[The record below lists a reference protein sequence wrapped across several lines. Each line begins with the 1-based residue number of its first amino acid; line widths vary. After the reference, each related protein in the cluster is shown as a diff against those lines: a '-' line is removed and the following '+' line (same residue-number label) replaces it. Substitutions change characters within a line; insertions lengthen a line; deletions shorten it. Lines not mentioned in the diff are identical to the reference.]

1 VKKLTTAVAI
11 LGTVPL
17 LVAVALTV
25 TDIVL
30 RSFTSHTVHGLTDIV
45 TLCTMIGAM
54 FAIPFGFSHNQHVA
68 IDVFTTHMP
77 RGLQRVLLVIAA
89 LLGFFFLAAV
99 FWFSIQ
105 QMMTEYGYGDR
116 SQSIGIPMVWYWI
129 PLVVGIGLAAIV
141 NAWLVVRHARGLQ
154 EGDRS

>member
-1 VKKLTTAVAI
+1 
-11 LGTVPL
+11 
-17 LVAVALTV
+17 
-25 TDIVL
+25 
-30 RSFTSHTVHGLTDIV
+30 
-45 TLCTMIGAM
+45 
-54 FAIPFGFSHNQHVA
+54 
-68 IDVFTTHMP
+68 MP

-141 NAWLVVRHARGLQ
+141 NAWLVVRHARGWQ